1 MNLSTDELI
10 TQFFMFSEDE
20 QQEVCD
26 LIESTFQERERK
38 KNLIATPKEEQS

>member
-1 MNLSTDELI
+1 MNLSADELI
-10 TQFFMFSEDE
+10 TQFLMLSENE

-26 LIESTFQERERK
+26 LIESTFKERERQ